1 LANNSLISAQS
12 TTQPYTSDFVCIL
25 FPKWEKKGQKLSNAA
40 ALYES
45 FKAYEEDS
53 RSSFKKQERNYQ
65 CRVPVIRQLFMTANS
80 KRSERLL
87 YNYVV
92 GIVSMV
98 YSLFGVTQN
107 INLWIYMQQSSS
119 CYVVVQLFC
128 SLWLTKTRS
137 KLYLLLN
144 FRTCV
149 YMVVLAKHY
158 HQDFII
164 LLYTAEVVHVARI
177 SDKTSCR

>member
-1 LANNSLISAQS
+1 VNSLQLSLILLI
-12 TTQPYTSDFVCIL
+12 FVCIL

-53 RSSFKKQERNYQ
+53 RRSFKKQERNYQ
-65 CRVPVIRQLFMTANS
+65 CRVPVIRQLFLTTNS
-80 KRSERLL
+80 KRSDRLL
-87 YNYVV
+87 YNCAV

-119 CYVVVQLFC
+119 SYVVVQLFC

-137 KLYLLLN
+137 KFYLLLN